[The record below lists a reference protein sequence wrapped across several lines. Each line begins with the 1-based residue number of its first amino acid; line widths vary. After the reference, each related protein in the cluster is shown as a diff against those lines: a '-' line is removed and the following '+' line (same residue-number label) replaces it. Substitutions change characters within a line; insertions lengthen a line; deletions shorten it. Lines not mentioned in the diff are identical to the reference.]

1 METKYIAAVDFG
13 TSRTGFAW
21 CSSGE
26 ITGTSDIYIKK
37 EWPGLPLEY
46 VKTYTE
52 LYYDS
57 QHNKWYFGGEARN
70 IRLTGKN
77 SEGNNVRGEHF
88 QEYKMNLYDTG
99 KTYDINK
106 TIDLIAETLKI
117 MKELV
122 FENMRDNFGKETFFS
137 REMFDKETLWVLTVP
152 EGATDDNKACMREA
166 AVKAGLIEKGSE
178 DFERLVFALEPEA
191 GIIAC
196 IKDDIAQSLIDN
208 EQVIVVFDAGGGTV
222 DITVKKFCPKKNGT
236 PAKLSSIENVTGA
249 CEPAGSKYMDEC
261 FFKYLSNLFGDK
273 ILDKLLDRK
282 EYIDDYKEIADEWA
296 KKKELTAGYN
306 NGESFDFR
314 INIKTLWEILENI
327 SSDEYKSLMNEIDKS
342 PERIIIR
349 NNYEYKFDGRKNKYL
364 EFNRKIFE
372 TTFHKIFEKAYM
384 PLKRTLEQ
392 LKEQNIK
399 CDSLF
404 FIGGFS
410 CNPCLREF
418 IKKQISKDFEYM
430 DKIRYVE
437 MNSYKTSS
445 AVLFGAVLYAAD
457 PGFITD
463 RIAKLTYGVDC
474 FINGEENCFSA
485 LISRGDKISF
495 DNEIQQTFHPIS
507 PDQTVVAFQF
517 YSTER
522 TDVKKCTDSSLT
534 PLEKV
539 RVNCPDVTGG
549 CDREILVTLKFG
561 GTETKATIL
570 DKTSGNKEQISL
582 HIPFAW
588 NYK

>member
-1 METKYIAAVDFG
+1 MKTKYIAAVDFG

-26 ITGTSDIYIKK
+26 ITGTSDIFIKK
-37 EWPGLPLEY
+37 AWPGLLSEY

-57 QHNKWYFGGEARN
+57 QHNKWYFGGEARK

-77 SEGNNVRGEHF
+77 FEGNNVRGEHF

-122 FENMRDNFGKETFFS
+122 FENMRDNFGDTFFS

-222 DITVKKFCPKKNGT
+222 DITVKKFCPPKDGT

-249 CEPAGSKYMDEC
+249 CEPSGSKYMDEC
-261 FFKYLSNLFGDK
+261 FFKYLSNLFGNE
-273 ILDKLLDRK
+273 ILGKLLDRE
-282 EYIDDYKEIADEWA
+282 EYIDDYQEIVMDWING
-296 KKKELTAGYN
+296 KELTSGYN

-314 INIKTLWEILENI
+314 INIDTLWEILENI

-349 NNYEYKFDGRKNKYL
+349 NNYEYKFSGRKNKYL

-410 CNPCLREF
+410 CNPFLRGF

-437 MNSYKTSS
+437 MNSDKTSS

-539 RVNCPDVTGG
+539 RVNCPDITGG
-549 CDREILVTLKFG
+549 CDREILITLKFG